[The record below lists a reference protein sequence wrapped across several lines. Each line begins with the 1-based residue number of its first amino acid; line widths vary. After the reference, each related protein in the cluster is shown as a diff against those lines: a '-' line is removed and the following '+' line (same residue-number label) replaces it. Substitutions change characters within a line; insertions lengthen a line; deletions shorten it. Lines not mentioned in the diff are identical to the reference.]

1 MWTINSKYQKDNYN
15 NNINLSLLKPINAKY
30 IPIQI
35 ENIDKVKIVLI
46 SMKNPIKKIYRN
58 SKFSS
63 KPYYQ

>member
-1 MWTINSKYQKDNYN
+1 MWTIKSKYQKDNYN
-15 NNINLSLLKPINAKY
+15 NINLTLVKPINAKY

-46 SMKNPIKKIYRN
+46 LMKNPIKKIYRN

-63 KPYYQ
+63 KP